1 MGQRVQG
8 VMVFS
13 LGQPMRGR
21 EADAAE
27 LLQQFMPAGLS
38 AFPSCPPFTAAQ
50 IAATLRWWTDRLNTL
65 LSVVTDPSTYADSA
79 RQYNP
84 RRQFEAQLTFEQ
96 AGRRIQAILAHQR
109 DQDSRRAMAFGALD
123 TLEGGISVRFDD
135 AVRLTR
141 APKTLEGLASTL
153 PTDVWLVHCHART
166 SNCTSPGSW
175 SSETHLSGSFDL
187 DTAPVARGLFVG
199 DYEGLV
205 ATGTSFLAFFVATNS
220 GNLSNRTDVL
230 AVRVSP

>member
-1 MGQRVQG
+1 VDASSGSVYITWGDGR
-8 VMVFS
+8 FS
-13 LGQPMRGR
+13 NFTHDDIALSRSNDG
-21 EADAAE
+21 
-27 LLQQFMPAGLS
+27 GLS
-38 AFPSCPPFTAAQ
+38 WSDPTKVNQTPVPVSAFL
-50 IAATLRWWTDRLNTL
+50 ATPAVASDGTVGVSYYDFRNNTPDR
-65 LSVVTDPSTYADSA
+65 
-79 RQYNP
+79 
-84 RRQFEAQLTFEQ
+84 
-96 AGRRIQAILAHQR
+96 
-109 DQDSRRAMAFGALD
+109 
-123 TLEGGISVRFDD
+123 
-135 AVRLTR
+135 
-141 APKTLEGLASTL
+141 STL

-230 AVRVSP
+230 AVRVSPS